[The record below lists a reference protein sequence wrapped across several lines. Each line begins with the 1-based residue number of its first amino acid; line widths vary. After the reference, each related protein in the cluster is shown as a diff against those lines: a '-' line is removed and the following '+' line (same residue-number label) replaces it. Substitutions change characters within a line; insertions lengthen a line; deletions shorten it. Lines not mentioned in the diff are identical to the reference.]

1 LLQNKDVGERIENM
15 MGSYW
20 ELERNIVGNR
30 ENPPKKSSSQPP
42 APLPNLMGKE
52 ARHLDCRLGL
62 AIGSMKFLFPNEF
75 ITQFGV
81 LPSLSAELSDISF
94 DPSSSETNPSQ

>member
-1 LLQNKDVGERIENM
+1 LVSLQSKDVGKYIENLWNILKNM

-30 ENPPKKSSSQPP
+30 ENHPKKSPSHPP
-42 APLPNLMGKE
+42 APPQNLIGKE

-62 AIGSMKFLFPNEF
+62 PIGCMKFLFPNEVHHAVWSP
-75 ITQFGV
+75 T
-81 LPSLSAELSDISF
+81 IS
-94 DPSSSETNPSQ
+94 PC